1 MRRDGDLSAGWLLR
15 PGFLD
20 AAAATTQGP
29 RGSGRPLPPDASASG
44 RSRCPARQASRQDRG
59 DAGPRQSGCLL
70 QGPAEDAHWGRGS
83 GHTAGCPPSSRW
95 RGEGAP
101 GERAGSGAG
110 GRVRIWMPCAVPG
123 LCRLGVDPGWGG
135 GVQGR
140 GPQCAT
146 DAWVGQV
153 TGQGLEAARIRAAE
167 SGAAQ
172 GPAQSSGRSCWPP
185 PCPHRHHCP
194 GDGSGWPACP
204 RRPPPSPCPHLVRHS
219 GACSA
224 ARGPGPGPAGLPDS
238 RSPALP
244 TGRPLTGGRKPLLG
258 AGKEEAT
265 GTVLLATSWPR
276 LGPGGLQSP
285 VRLSLATGLR
295 APPSLPD
302 ASASVWKGEGKG
314 RAPVHTRAGQ
324 VGVRSPLCKTPPKPD
339 SARSLNE
346 TAKTFLQ

>member
-1 MRRDGDLSAGWLLR
+1 
-15 PGFLD
+15 
-20 AAAATTQGP
+20 
-29 RGSGRPLPPDASASG
+29 
-44 RSRCPARQASRQDRG
+44 
-59 DAGPRQSGCLL
+59 
-70 QGPAEDAHWGRGS
+70 
-83 GHTAGCPPSSRW
+83 
-95 RGEGAP
+95 
-101 GERAGSGAG
+101 
-110 GRVRIWMPCAVPG
+110 MPCAVPG

-135 GVQGR
+135 GVQGQ

-265 GTVLLATSWPR
+265 GTVLLATSWPG